1 MPKRADANQAEIV
14 AALRKAGA
22 TVVSL
27 HTIGKGCPDILV
39 GYRTKNYLLEVKTD
53 TGKKT
58 PDQKAFFETW
68 NGTCQIVHNVN
79 EALETIGAL

>member
-1 MPKRADANQAEIV
+1 MAKRTDTNQARIV

-22 TVVSL
+22 TVVPL
-27 HTIGKGCPDILV
+27 HTIGKGCPDLLV

-58 PDQKAFFETW
+58 PDQQEFFDTW
-68 NGTCQIVHNVN
+68 RGSCQIVHTVD
-79 EALETIGAL
+79 EALEAIGAI